1 MHHELPGREQL
12 AEIARTIA
20 TEADELPAGDGMG
33 AVLDAAAGMTR
44 YEAEG
49 AFSLAIIRHGRIE
62 PATIWQQKSQMLTKS
77 GLLRLHRGEERFDNL
92 GGLTA
97 LKDFC
102 RRAMRRQQDRDSLR
116 RPRGVLLLS
125 PPGCGKSEFAK
136 GLGNETGR
144 PTIVL
149 DVGSLMGGL
158 VGLTEERTRQ
168 ALNLIDAM
176 APAVVMIDEVEKALG
191 GVGGAQ
197 DGGVTSRLFGSLLG
211 WLNDHESDV
220 FVVCTCN
227 DISRLPPEF
236 SRAERFDGVFF
247 VDLPDVPQRRAI
259 WTIWLE
265 RFGLD
270 ATQPRPVDA
279 DWTGAEV
286 RACCRLAALLDC
298 TLVEA
303 AQYVVPVARTAA
315 ESVEQLRTWADGRCL
330 SADRGG
336 IYRRHGEG
344 PAKPGRRVSR
354 DPSSN

>member
-1 MHHELPGREQL
+1 MPGAVSIASIGNAVCGALEGTGFFICRSRLSVLHGSDRCFGTLDLTTSVSEGATLAVGIRNSNDQSFSLVLVNFHRFLSSAEIVQAVSRQITAGKQNRTFVVVLSPVVQIPAELEKQFVVLHHELPGREQL

-20 TEADELPAGDGMG
+20 TEPDELPAGDGLG
-33 AVLDAAAGMTR
+33 AVLDAAVGMTR

-62 PATIWQQKSQMLTKS
+62 PATIWQQKSQMLIKS
-77 GLLRLHRGEERFDNL
+77 GLLRLHRGDERFDNL

-144 PTIVL
+144 PAIVL

-197 DGGVTSRLFGSLLG
+197 DGGVTSRLFGSLLS
-211 WLNDHESDV
+211 WL
-220 FVVCTCN
+220 
-227 DISRLPPEF
+227 
-236 SRAERFDGVFF
+236 
-247 VDLPDVPQRRAI
+247 
-259 WTIWLE
+259 
-265 RFGLD
+265 
-270 ATQPRPVDA
+270 
-279 DWTGAEV
+279 
-286 RACCRLAALLDC
+286 
-298 TLVEA
+298 
-303 AQYVVPVARTAA
+303 
-315 ESVEQLRTWADGRCL
+315 
-330 SADRGG
+330 
-336 IYRRHGEG
+336 
-344 PAKPGRRVSR
+344 
-354 DPSSN
+354 